1 MERLPTTPLPPLRL
15 KRLSAFV
22 DIKSPLPAIPSH
34 HKNHLSRFEFL
45 VVLGLGLSFIL
56 LLLMFVLMI
65 YRISTTQQQQTLA
78 GTDSFNETRN
88 QQMMVVLQQ
97 QHKELVSMIRQLESR
112 TDLLAQ
118 QLELAR
124 NDTRLGLRNSAL
136 SMAERFDQLTT
147 IVHQSTYNDSQLYRA
162 VLEIPS
168 YNDSLLVDAVERLS
182 TNLQLMDRYNDSIL
196 RQSVLNVSNQLLL
209 STKELSHEILQAQY
223 NDSILT
229 QHVLNVSHQLL
240 LSTKELSFEILQVQY
255 DDSILRQ
262 SVLNVSNQLLLSTN
276 ELSHEILQAQYNDS
290 ILTQH
295 VLNVSHQLQL
305 GKEELSFEILQA
317 QYNDSILR
325 QSVLNVS
332 NQLLLSTNELSHE
345 ILQAQYNDSV
355 LTQYVLDV
363 SNQLLLSTE
372 ELSQEILQA
381 QYNDSRL
388 QERLTDLHNDSF
400 WSSHLTN
407 ALVERS
413 MYNDSSLRA
422 QIFNHLEQL
431 NLTLQ
436 LQLHELLKPY
446 NDSLLVSQV
455 AGLSSRIVESRYNDS
470 GMLIRMEQLL
480 ARPFGVYNDASLR
493 TELASLIVG
502 TSDNQTAMLL
512 NRISNQTIVEAKLD
526 IAIELIQAQ
535 NGNNTPVVNN
545 YYSYSTVGSNASQ
558 PGSNNTETL
567 LMLEQ
572 LTSKV
577 DSVSAAIGSYDDST
591 NLARATNTTYGA
603 TSLMDIA
610 IRDYCKLSCTAP
622 YTYGLNKFSYTD
634 QLCKRIQ
641 IC

>member
-182 TNLQLMDRYNDSIL
+182 TNLQLMDRYN
-196 RQSVLNVSNQLLL
+196 
-209 STKELSHEILQAQY
+209 
-223 NDSILT
+223 
-229 QHVLNVSHQLL
+229 
-240 LSTKELSFEILQVQY
+240 
-255 DDSILRQ
+255 DSILRQ